1 MEVNQKFLRVE
12 NPISSET
19 LLHSW
24 LFHAPKGP
32 LPGDKSVPQIQ
43 FPDSGS
49 DFQSF
54 IAYAGVPVADLR
66 IESSP
71 TYSFML
77 YHSAYE
83 IAWSHENLIDQNTFV
98 TNALAQLWLE
108 LIRNLAENL
117 VKNNIVLKQLL

>member
-1 MEVNQKFLRVE
+1 MD
-12 NPISSET
+12 
-19 LLHSW
+19 SW

-32 LPGDKSVPQIQ
+32 LPGDKSVPSISP
-43 FPDSGS
+43 PDSGS

-54 IAYAGVPVADLR
+54 IAYAGIPVADLR
-66 IESSP
+66 IESAP

-83 IAWSHENLIDQNTFV
+83 IPWSHENLIDQNTLV

-108 LIRNLAENL
+108 LIRNLAESLVINL
-117 VKNNIVLKQLL
+117 LFFIIPLDYTLQC